1 MEQIK
6 SKKISLLPWVYRQ
19 FISKRKYRGLTLL
32 ACLLEMRQL
41 LTFYKHA
48 PNRNQPFYMFDHLI
62 VGSNMI
68 INLIIL
74 NSILDNIKNTNVA
87 NIGVF
92 LPKELDYWSYDL
104 LNESSFL
111 EEFKKIP
118 YLTNKKNIDEI
129 LKELIERLNSK
140 KMNIIFLD
148 ERFRINYVEYDNF
161 TKTSFFWFDNKK
173 NNIVKNE
180 ANIETNNEIK
190 NFMNKEVLKV
200 FEKNENTYKL
210 IWDFHSTYIKDSNY
224 ETNNCALSI
233 SKNTHI
239 SSLPQGWLNL
249 NNKIS
254 QQRVDYENDKYIL
267 YGTAKTVYLE
277 KKSLKEQYFNDFKE
291 LLSSLKNG

>member
-1 MEQIK
+1 
-6 SKKISLLPWVYRQ
+6 
-19 FISKRKYRGLTLL
+19 
-32 ACLLEMRQL
+32 
-41 LTFYKHA
+41 
-48 PNRNQPFYMFDHLI
+48 
-62 VGSNMI
+62 MI